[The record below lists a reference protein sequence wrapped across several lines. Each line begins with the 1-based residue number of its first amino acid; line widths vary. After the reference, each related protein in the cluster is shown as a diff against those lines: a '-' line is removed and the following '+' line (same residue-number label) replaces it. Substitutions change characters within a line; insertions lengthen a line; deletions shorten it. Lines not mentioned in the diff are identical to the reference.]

1 MSVPVGSGG
10 AKPRAVVLV
19 ANPAAPYSRGLRI
32 ARALVEEGYA
42 VEIAAVAV
50 PGVPDGEW
58 DGAIEIR
65 RYRPSGPLAFMAAS
79 YPGTVLTPGTD
90 VAEVPVDD
98 SEESTPTGTSRTT
111 AASRLA
117 AALPVPERS
126 RSTLRRIAYFPRLM
140 AGRVKRRGVALSR
153 WALWPH
159 TVRGWWRTLGR
170 ELEPADL
177 YHACGS
183 LTIAPALA
191 ARDRARRSGRPAIA
205 VYDAIDDVFQSNNV
219 LDMPGPLRDWH
230 SRRERRWAQSAD
242 ARTTVNEA
250 LAARLARRWALDDPP
265 LVVPNYPEVGTLDPA
280 ALDGANGRIR
290 DELGL
295 PPHTRIVLFQG
306 RLGPNLGLDEAAEA
320 MLLVP
325 DAAFVLIGFGRWWA
339 RSVARDAEPR
349 FAGRHFTLPAR
360 HPDELP
366 VWTASADA
374 SIVPLP
380 PVSLN
385 QRQSTPNKFWES
397 TAVGTPVVV
406 GPGLPLMNELV
417 ARYELGAVA
426 RSLEPGDLAAAIRS
440 VIDRPPAE
448 RASWRS
454 TIRATAQEHFSWTVA
469 AGAYRELVRAA
480 SVRHR

>member
-1 MSVPVGSGG
+1 MSVLVGANSG
-10 AKPRAVVLV
+10 KPRAVVLV

-32 ARALVEEGYA
+32 ARALAEEGYA
-42 VEIAAVAV
+42 VEIAAVAL
-50 PGVPDGEW
+50 PGLPSREMDGP
-58 DGAIEIR
+58 IEIR

-79 YPGTVLTPGTD
+79 HAGTVTTPGADGAD
-90 VAEVPVDD
+90 VPADD
-98 SEESTPTGTSRTT
+98 GEDEAPPRPRSGR
-111 AASRLA
+111 SRLA
-117 AALPVPERS
+117 ALPIPERG
-126 RSTLRRIAYFPRLM
+126 RTALRRIAYFPRQL
-140 AGRVKRRGVALSR
+140 AGRTKRRGVALAR

-170 ELEPADL
+170 ELAQADL
-177 YHACGS
+177 YHAFGS

-191 ARDRARRSGRPAIA
+191 GRDKARRAGRASIV

-219 LDMPGPLRDWH
+219 LDMPRPLRSWH
-230 SRRERRWAQSAD
+230 SRRERGWAQSAD

-250 LAARLARRWALDDPP
+250 LAGRLARRWELAEPP
-265 LVVPNYPEVGTLDPA
+265 LVVPNYPEAGTLDPA
-280 ALDGANGRIR
+280 SLDGSNGRIR

-295 PPHTRIVLFQG
+295 PADTRIVLFQG

-320 MLLVP
+320 MLRVP

-360 HPDELP
+360 HPDELAT
-366 VWTASADA
+366 WTASADA

-397 TAVGTPVVV
+397 AAVGTPVVV
-406 GPGLPLMNELV
+406 GPGLPVMNELV
-417 ARYELGAVA
+417 TRYELGAVA
-426 RSLEPGDLAAAIRS
+426 RSLGPDDLADAIRS
-440 VIDRPPAE
+440 VIDRPAAE
-448 RASWRS
+448 RATWRS
-454 TIRATAQEHFSWTVA
+454 TIRATAQERFSWMA
-469 AGAYRELVRAA
+469 AAAAYRELVRAA
-480 SVRHR
+480 AGRDR

>member
-1 MSVPVGSGG
+1 MSVLVGPSSG
-10 AKPRAVVLV
+10 KPRAVVLV

-32 ARALVEEGYA
+32 ARALADEGYA

-50 PGVPDGEW
+50 PGLPSREMDGP
-58 DGAIEIR
+58 IEIR
-65 RYRPSGPLAFMAAS
+65 RYRPSGPLAFMAAT
-79 YPGTVLTPGTD
+79 YPGTVVRSDQGESD
-90 VAEVPVDD
+90 VPSDD
-98 SEESTPTGTSRTT
+98 GDDAAPASPRTQK
-111 AASRLA
+111 SRL
-117 AALPVPERS
+117 AALPVPERG
-126 RSTLRRIAYFPRLM
+126 RSTLRRIVYLPRLL
-140 AGRVKRRGVALSR
+140 AGRIRRRGVALVRSV
-153 WALWPH
+153 LWPH

-177 YHACGS
+177 YHAFGS
-183 LTIAPALA
+183 LTIPPALA
-191 ARDRARRSGRPAIA
+191 ARDRARRAGRPSIA
-205 VYDAIDDVFQSNNV
+205 VYDAIDDVFRSNNV
-219 LDMPGPLRDWH
+219 LDMPRPLRSWH
-230 SRRERRWAQSAD
+230 ARRERGWAQRAD

-250 LAARLARRWALDDPP
+250 LARQLGRRWELAEPP
-265 LVVPNYPEVGTLDPA
+265 LVVPNYPEAGTVDPATLD
-280 ALDGANGRIR
+280 GTNGRIR

-295 PPHTRIVLFQG
+295 PADTRIVLFQG

-320 MLLVP
+320 MLRVP

-360 HPDELP
+360 HPDELAA
-366 VWTASADA
+366 WTASADA

-406 GPGLPLMNELV
+406 GPGLPVMNDLV
-417 ARYELGAVA
+417 ARYELGAIA
-426 RSLEPGDLAAAIRS
+426 RSLEPDDLAEAIRS

-448 RASWRS
+448 RAAWRS
-454 TIRATAQEHFSWTVA
+454 TIRATAQEHFSWA
-469 AGAYRELVRAA
+469 AAASAYRELVRAA
-480 SVRHR
+480 AGRDR

>member
-1 MSVPVGSGG
+1 MSGPATSAS

-32 ARALVEEGYA
+32 ARALAEEGYA

-50 PGVPDGEW
+50 PGLPDREW

-79 YPGTVLTPGTD
+79 YPGTVMTTADEPDVPADDAADATPS
-90 VAEVPVDD
+90 A
-98 SEESTPTGTSRTT
+98 RA

-117 AALPVPERS
+117 TLPVPERG
-126 RSTLRRIAYFPRLM
+126 RSTLRRIAYFPRQM
-140 AGRVKRRGVALSR
+140 AGRVKRRGVALAR
-153 WALWPH
+153 WAVWPH

-191 ARDRARRSGRPAIA
+191 ARDRARRSGRPSIA

-219 LDMPGPLRDWH
+219 LDMPGPLRSWH
-230 SRRERRWAQSAD
+230 SRRERRWAQAAD

-250 LAARLARRWALDDPP
+250 IAGRLARRWLLEEPP
-265 LVVPNYPEVGTLDPA
+265 LVVPNYPEAGTLDPA

-325 DAAFVLIGFGRWWA
+325 DAALVLIGFGRWWA

-349 FAGRHFTLPAR
+349 FAGRHFTLRAR

-366 VWTASADA
+366 AWTASADA

-406 GPGLPLMNELV
+406 GPGLPVMNELV

-426 RSLEPGDLAAAIRS
+426 RSLEPDDLAAAIRS

-448 RASWRS
+448 RATWRS
-454 TIRATAQEHFSWTVA
+454 TIRATAQERFSWTA
-469 AGAYRELVRAA
+469 AATAYRELVRAA
-480 SVRHR
+480 SGRDR